1 MTAID
6 ASDPRKRPIAVIAV
20 GTLFVLAGLVGL
32 TYHAME
38 LVRPGPRDADVYLVL
53 FVRVLAVLSG
63 VFIFRGANWARW
75 LAMAWM
81 AYHAVLS
88 AFDRSISGT
97 VVHLVML
104 AAISYL
110 LLRRDSSE
118 YFRRMGRP

>member
-1 MTAID
+1 MTVLD
-6 ASDPRKRPIAVIAV
+6 VSGPRRRPIAVIAV

-32 TYHAME
+32 AYHALE
-38 LVRPGPRDADVYLVL
+38 LRQPGPRDADLYLVL
-53 FVRVLAVLSG
+53 FVRVLALVSG

-88 AFDRSISGT
+88 ALDRSASGM

-104 AAISYL
+104 AAVSYL
-110 LLRRDSSE
+110 LLRRDSSD
-118 YFRRMGRP
+118 YFRHMGKP